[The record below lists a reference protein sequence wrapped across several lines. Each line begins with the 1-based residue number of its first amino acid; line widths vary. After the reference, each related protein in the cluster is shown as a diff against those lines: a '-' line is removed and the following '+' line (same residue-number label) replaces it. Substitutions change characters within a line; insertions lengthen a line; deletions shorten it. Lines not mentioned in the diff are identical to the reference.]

1 MPGIATKALGSA
13 GDSGKLTTRWRPAP
27 DGIIA
32 AVLQPNLA
40 ATFYQGFPLVFDETA
55 QDEAVEPLLPGGKPA
70 PFPYTAG
77 WRWRGWRTWNPTE
90 AGEKIRGILWT
101 PEVTTSARNPGV
113 ASSGVPGSSA
123 NEFDVPV
130 EILVAGTGFLGD
142 VIERHPWLID
152 GTTASAQGLVVA
164 FYDMMADARR
174 HGSDRL
180 MWQDVEWKPAA

>member
-40 ATFYQGFPLVFDETA
+40 ATFYQGFPLVFDDTA
-55 QDEAVEPLLPGGKPA
+55 QDEAA
-70 PFPYTAG
+70 SAAG
-77 WRWRGWRTWNPTE
+77 WRWRGWRTWTPTE

-113 ASSGVPGSSA
+113 PASGVPGAST

-142 VIERHPWLID
+142 VIERHPYLID
-152 GTTASAQGLVVA
+152 GSTASAQGLAVA
-164 FYDMMADARR
+164 FYDMMADARK